1 MNALL
6 RILAWTLA
14 VALVA
19 LPVVA
24 LLNGWVASE
33 RWPLRTL
40 RVQGAL
46 HNVDEKQLRA
56 TVLPVAKRGFF
67 AVDLESAQTA
77 VAKLPWV
84 ERAEVRKHW
93 PDVLEVHVVE
103 HRPFARWGSDRLLS
117 EHGRLFSMQGIR
129 VPAKLPELGGPDARV
144 QDVVA
149 STGRD
154 VRALRLDAR
163 GSWSLVLS
171 DGAEVI
177 VGRSDARPRLSRFA
191 RLLPQL
197 TAQPRQLLRRAD
209 LRYTNGFALQWMD
222 VPAAAAGTTAQGN
235 T

>member
-1 MNALL
+1 MRELLAAVHLDRWVLPALL
-6 RILAWTLA
+6 VWPTVGSMLIFMFGRTPLPGREPGFAAW
-14 VALVA
+14 
-19 LPVVA
+19 
-24 LLNGWVASE
+24 
-33 RWPLRTL
+33 
-40 RVQGAL
+40 
-46 HNVDEKQLRA
+46 
-56 TVLPVAKRGFF
+56 
-67 AVDLESAQTA
+67 
-77 VAKLPWV
+77 
-84 ERAEVRKHW
+84 
-93 PDVLEVHVVE
+93 
-103 HRPFARWGSDRLLS
+103 
-117 EHGRLFSMQGIR
+117 
-129 VPAKLPELGGPDARV
+129 
-144 QDVVA
+144 
-149 STGRD
+149 RD